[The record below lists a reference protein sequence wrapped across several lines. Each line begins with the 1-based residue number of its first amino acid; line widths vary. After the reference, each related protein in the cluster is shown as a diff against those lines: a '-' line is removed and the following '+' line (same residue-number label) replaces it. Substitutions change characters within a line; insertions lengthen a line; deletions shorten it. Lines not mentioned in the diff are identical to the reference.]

1 MKKFKLINPIAIQK
15 RKAAK
20 KKKVSKVNKNKKFK
34 IDSKYLEIFQNKWF
48 RIGALVLVALFI
60 MAATYLMQQ
69 LPSPKTL
76 TSQKNYPVSTQ
87 IFDRN
92 GNLLYE
98 IYGNE
103 NRIPVTIES
112 LPEYLLQATISIE
125 DKKFY
130 KHHGLDIQ
138 GLIRAGL
145 KNIGGDG
152 SLQGGSTITQQ
163 LVKNAL
169 LSKEK
174 TLQRKIKEAVLA
186 LMTEILYSK
195 DEILEMYLN
204 YISYGGT
211 AVGIEAAANKYF
223 DKSAQDLT
231 IAEASFLA
239 GLPQAPSAYSPFGSN
254 PERGKERQKE
264 VLRRMEE
271 EGYINELEEN
281 VIYDETLNFAIS
293 KTDIKAPHFVFYIK
307 DLLYEKYGEEMVET
321 GGLRVTTSLDL
332 ELQET
337 AQASLSAEVASL
349 ERLRVGNGAALITKP
364 NTGEILAMI
373 GSKDYFNA
381 EDDGQV
387 NVTLALRQPGSS
399 IKPIMYAT
407 TFQEKTLSPGSVLLD
422 IPTCFRVAGQAD
434 YCPKNYTGNFSGPV
448 TVRQSLGNSLNIP
461 AVKALATIGVETFME
476 QAQKMGISTWTDP
489 ENYGLSLTLGGGEV
503 KMIDMAT
510 AFGVL
515 ANQGVRVDL
524 NPILEVSN
532 YRGEILEEN
541 NPENTKET
549 LNYLTENEL
558 AVSKDGL
565 ERVMDR
571 APAYL
576 TAHIMQDNNAR
587 VNAFGS
593 NSQLVVKDK
602 VVSAKTGTTNDLKDN
617 WTVGFTPEYLVIS
630 WVGNNDSQSMS
641 YLASGVTGAAPIWN
655 DIMSY
660 VLRNEDPIWPEKPYD
675 VDRASVCMTGMPAD
689 KGLGVLIIDG
699 DNGQEE
705 LTNPEADAAQSC
717 QLQSQELYWEE
728 AKPSYSG
735 AFQKEYW
742 IRAETGLPPKY
753 GEEATDLVLENH
765 QFYFDPLT
773 KLYCADCNRPVDE
786 EGKVVYEKQ
795 YVEM

>member
-1 MKKFKLINPIAIQK
+1 MKKFKLINPLAIQK
-15 RKAAK
+15 RKANK
-20 KKKVSKVNKNKKFK
+20 KKKAKSKNKSKK
-34 IDSKYLEIFQNKWF
+34 LLDPKYLRILQNKWF
-48 RIGALVLVALFI
+48 RIVALFLLAVFI
-60 MAATYLMQQ
+60 IVTTYLMQQ

-76 TSQKNYPVSTQ
+76 TSQENYPVSTQ

-92 GNLLYE
+92 GTLLYE

-112 LPEYLLQATISIE
+112 LPDYLLEATVAIE

-130 KHHGLDIQ
+130 RHHGLDLQ
-138 GLIRAGL
+138 GLLRASI
-145 KNIGGDG
+145 KNIGSEG

-169 LSKEK
+169 LTKEK
-174 TLQRKIKEAVLA
+174 TLQRKMKEAVLA

-223 DKSAQDLT
+223 DKSAKDLT

-254 PERGKERQKE
+254 PEKGKERQKE

-271 EGYINELEEN
+271 EGYINELEDN

-293 KTDIKAPHFVFYIK
+293 KTDIKAPHFVFYVK

-332 ELQET
+332 DLQET

-387 NVTLALRQPGSS
+387 NVTLAMRQPGSS

-407 TFQEKTLSPGSVLLD
+407 TFQEKTLNPGSVLLD
-422 IPTCFRVAGQAD
+422 IPTCFRVAGQTD
-434 YCPKNYTGNFSGPV
+434 YCPKNYTGSFSGPV

-461 AVKALATIGVETFME
+461 AVKALATIGVETFMD
-476 QAQKMGISTWTDP
+476 QATKMGISTWTNP

-541 NPENTKET
+541 NPTDTKDS
-549 LNYLTENEL
+549 LAYLTENEL

-593 NSQLVVKDK
+593 NSQLVIKDK

-660 VLRNEDPIWPEKPYD
+660 VLRNEEPIWPEQPYD
-675 VDRASVCMTGMPAD
+675 VDRASVCMTGLPAD
-689 KGLGVLIIDG
+689 RGLGTLIVDG

-705 LTNPEADAAQSC
+705 INNPEADAIQSC

-742 IRAETGLPPKY
+742 IRAETGLPPEY

-765 QFYFDPLT
+765 KFYFDPLT